1 MQLELNWDN
10 ESVGW
15 EWAIIS
21 QFFTWKLSWKLI
33 FSWASSWLKLHPL
46 TSRLEN
52 QHLSEQEV
60 ALLVFRSQ
68 NLKTSFL
75 CDSQGL
81 SEPSKNLVQLL
92 QWSFLIRTKARRMTG
107 TVIPTRMAVLSGSV
121 EMGCD
126 QDVSLN
132 LSLAELARIWE
143 KNSDRILL

>member
-1 MQLELNWDN
+1 MRMSNNFSIFYLKAQLEVDFFLGVLLAEVAPLN
-10 ESVGW
+10 
-15 EWAIIS
+15 I
-21 QFFTWKLSWKLI
+21 
-33 FSWASSWLKLHPL
+33 SSW
-46 TSRLEN
+46 N
-52 QHLSEQEV
+52 QHFPEQEV

-81 SEPSKNLVQLL
+81 SEPRKNLVQLL

-132 LSLAELARIWE
+132 LSLAELARI
-143 KNSDRILL
+143 